1 MHSLINTSKF
11 EDLVLRTLQRKLDTG
26 LIPILD
32 KYASNQQ
39 QLDLQYLMKR
49 LTFDTICCAVLGFDP
64 KSLSL
69 ELPHLDYA
77 EAFDGMAEAI
87 LYRHCVPQ
95 SVWKFQKWLGVGQE
109 AKMTKDSEC
118 FRGFLEERIKEKINN
133 NDDDDDDEDDVLTQL
148 ILEAGRI
155 GRSDLDFL
163 RDVTFTGIINGR
175 NWVRR
180 IREKTR
186 ATLLR
191 RRSQVSGSQACSG
204 FRFSGSGPKRR
215 PVHCRKRRPEG
226 CGGSRDAGGE
236 IGTKA
241 AVEEEKKEDEKKEE
255 EVKEETATPTTV
267 VKAAVVVDDG
277 AKTVEAIEETIVAV
291 SSTDPPAAPESD
303 LKTEDSKTEQPKTED
318 LKSESAAPPPAPEE
332 VHIWGIKL
340 LEDDKTDVV
349 LLKFVRARDSSTGR
363 DTVYAALSWF
373 FWLVATN
380 PDVEKNILEE
390 MDQVI
395 QYPTDKSNS
404 IPSMEE
410 LKRLVYLEGAILE
423 TLRLYPSLP
432 LELKQSLEADVLPS
446 GHAISGGTKIIVSIY
461 SMGRMEEIWGHD
473 CMDFKPERWLGGG
486 VSQHNIVHV
495 PSYKFAAFNAGPRSC
510 LGRKISITQIKV
522 IASCVLRKYKI
533 DVVEGHPVVPGLSVV
548 LFMKYGLK
556 ITVSQRT

>member
-1 MHSLINTSKF
+1 MMMLSPVLVIVVLLVLPAFMVYAVRKSNSSLLPNWPLVGMVPSLQWHISRDLPQHLLLTQFLKQNGGNFMFIGPIFTNQHFFFTSDPMNVNHIFSRNFPNYPKGKELKEKLEALGDGITAVDGDLWKTQRELMHSLINTSKF

-133 NDDDDDDEDDVLTQL
+133 NDDDEDDVLTQL

-163 RDVTFTGIINGR
+163 RDVTFT
-175 NWVRR
+175 
-180 IREKTR
+180 
-186 ATLLR
+186 
-191 RRSQVSGSQACSG
+191 
-204 FRFSGSGPKRR
+204 F
-215 PVHCRKRRPEG
+215 
-226 CGGSRDAGGE
+226 
-236 IGTKA
+236 
-241 AVEEEKKEDEKKEE
+241 
-255 EVKEETATPTTV
+255 
-267 VKAAVVVDDG
+267 
-277 AKTVEAIEETIVAV
+277 IVA
-291 SSTDPPAAPESD
+291 
-303 LKTEDSKTEQPKTED
+303 
-318 LKSESAAPPPAPEE
+318 
-332 VHIWGIKL
+332 
-340 LEDDKTDVV
+340 
-349 LLKFVRARDSSTGR
+349 GR

-395 QYPTDKSNS
+395 QYPTGKSFNKSNS

-461 SMGRMEEIWGHD
+461 SMGRMEEIWGQD
-473 CMDFKPERWLGGG
+473 CMEFKPGRWLGG

>member
-1 MHSLINTSKF
+1 KLRKGKELKEILEALGDGITAVDGDLWKTQRELMHSLINTSKF

-163 RDVTFTGIINGR
+163 RDVTFTGI
-175 NWVRR
+175 
-180 IREKTR
+180 
-186 ATLLR
+186 
-191 RRSQVSGSQACSG
+191 
-204 FRFSGSGPKRR
+204 
-215 PVHCRKRRPEG
+215 
-226 CGGSRDAGGE
+226 
-236 IGTKA
+236 
-241 AVEEEKKEDEKKEE
+241 
-255 EVKEETATPTTV
+255 
-267 VKAAVVVDDG
+267 
-277 AKTVEAIEETIVAV
+277 VA
-291 SSTDPPAAPESD
+291 
-303 LKTEDSKTEQPKTED
+303 
-318 LKSESAAPPPAPEE
+318 
-332 VHIWGIKL
+332 
-340 LEDDKTDVV
+340 
-349 LLKFVRARDSSTGR
+349 GR

-395 QYPTDKSNS
+395 QYPTVQTTDKSNS